1 MKPIVILLLL
11 YPIVCFSEDT
21 VYTITAEE
29 WARPRQGETL
39 VKHLALSLAVKE
51 LMDTPESLLVI
62 QHPGG
67 DDGSIWGQELHDWL
81 VSLGISSIRLQ
92 LRPGMERDDVII
104 LFVEIL
110 AGT

>member
-1 MKPIVILLLL
+1 MKYVIILLLIF
-11 YPIVCFSEDT
+11 PVVSFSKET

-29 WARPRQGETL
+29 WARPRNGETL
-39 VKHLALSLAVKE
+39 VKYQALSMAVKE
-51 LMDTPESLLVI
+51 LMDSPKSLLVI

-81 VSLGISSIRLQ
+81 VSLGISSRRLQ

-104 LFVEIL
+104 LFVEIIT
-110 AGT
+110 GK